1 MRSAIVVVGAALF
14 MSACASVAQQDAAAV
29 LVDPTDE
36 SRAELAHV
44 VSGAL
49 NTTEVTIS
57 SGALTRESVLVIE
70 RTPIRNAAGRRL
82 TGRDLDKP
90 EQFRLVKSG
99 TRCVLIHV
107 RTSERYELEQAR
119 CVAK

>member
-1 MRSAIVVVGAALF
+1 
-14 MSACASVAQQDAAAV
+14 MSACASVAPQDAAAV
-29 LVDPTDE
+29 VVAPTDE
-36 SRAELAHV
+36 RRAELAHV

-70 RTPIRNAAGRRL
+70 RTPIRDAAGRRL

-99 TRCVLIHV
+99 ARCVLIHV
-107 RTSERYELEQAR
+107 RTNERYELEHTHCA
-119 CVAK
+119 AM